1 MNDPRLNS
9 VHLKAGRRQ
18 QFRSARESLLH
29 SGGPDTLAADH
40 ASREES
46 HPFGTALPR
55 RDDRLPVGVDFAL
68 IGKDHIY
75 PLKVGINT
83 VGRMPDND
91 VVIADPYVSRRHIAV
106 LVHADHVCEV
116 HDIASKNG
124 TFINGSPLAGP
135 TRLHSGD
142 TILLAGRELVF
153 LSRADGSEASW
164 LDEQTQVDEKASN

>member
-18 QFRSARESLLH
+18 QFRAARESLLH
-29 SGGPDTLAADH
+29 SGGPDTLAADYAARGEAH
-40 ASREES
+40 LL
-46 HPFGTALPR
+46 GTLLPR
-55 RDDRLPVGVDFAL
+55 RDDRLPAGVDCAL
-68 IGKDHIY
+68 IGKDHVY

-91 VVIADPYVSRRHIAV
+91 VVLADPYISRRHIAV
-106 LVHADHVCEV
+106 LVHADHACEV

-124 TFINGSPLAGP
+124 TFINGCPLAGP

-153 LSRADGSEASW
+153 LSRPDGSEASW
-164 LDEQTQVDEKASN
+164 MDDQTRVEG